1 MPNQGE
7 KIISSVVKVLYRQH
21 AEKTIIGILLGI
33 VLSAMPHVLPTWP
46 QQISLFQYLAAGIL
60 VIHLPVI
67 LFHFFRP
74 HKGLPEGIQTAL
86 DTIERQEK
94 RGGISSEEAIKLR
107 REILVRVVSN
117 VTVVQGDIE
126 TGTE

>member
-7 KIISSVVKVLYRQH
+7 KIISSVVKALYRQH
-21 AEKTIIGILLGI
+21 AEKTMIGILLGI
-33 VLSAMPHVLPTWP
+33 VLSALPHVLSTWP

-67 LFHFFRP
+67 TFHFLRP
-74 HKGLPEGIQTAL
+74 HKGLPESVQTAL

-94 RGGISSEEAIKLR
+94 KGSISSKEAK
-107 REILVRVVSN
+107 N
-117 VTVVQGDIE
+117 
-126 TGTE
+126 